1 MEYRGQLYKVS
12 TAQMLVLMQF
22 NDADVSVLAGVFSCI
37 AIMAS
42 LHMMSPPFQSATPAA
57 LQASTGLS
65 TALLRRV
72 LSSLTTG
79 RDALLCW
86 KVCHS
91 SDMGTNSAVSLRS
104 VKGKG
109 KQSRV
114 TRDCVAMSH
123 EDDFGSKLAEEAFEE
138 QGLKQLF
145 TKRQSII
152 DSMVV
157 HALKKE
163 KRMTMDHIAT
173 LVSGRE

>member
-1 MEYRGQLYKVS
+1 
-12 TAQMLVLMQF
+12 
-22 NDADVSVLAGVFSCI
+22 
-37 AIMAS
+37 MAS

-65 TALLRRV
+65 AALLRRV

-79 RDALLCW
+79 RDALLYW

-91 SDMGTNSAVSLRS
+91 SDMGNNSAVSLRS

-109 KQSRV
+109 KQFRV

-123 EDDFGSKLAEEAFEE
+123 EDDFGSKLPEEAFEE

-145 TKRQSII
+145 SKRQSVI

-163 KRMTMDHIAT
+163 KRMTTDHIAT
-173 LVSGRE
+173 LVSERELGEICN